1 MLRILRRLG
10 GIDCVGMD
18 VVEVAP
24 PYDHADI
31 TALAGATI
39 AMYGI
44 GLLAERRC

>member
-1 MLRILRRLG
+1 M
-10 GIDCVGMD
+10 IDWVGLD

-31 TALAGATI
+31 TAIVGATV

-44 GLLAERRC
+44 GLLASRPR